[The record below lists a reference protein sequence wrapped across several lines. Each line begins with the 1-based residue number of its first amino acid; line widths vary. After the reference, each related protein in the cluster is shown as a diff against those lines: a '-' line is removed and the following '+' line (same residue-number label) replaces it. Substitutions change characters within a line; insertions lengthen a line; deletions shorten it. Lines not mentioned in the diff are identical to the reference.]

1 MSNPPAS
8 QGNWQSSASEPNTWH
23 QLSDIQFEHV
33 AGIFIGGRSG
43 QEDSIGLL
51 GPARTNAESVFVVCD
66 GMGGEK
72 GGARASGL
80 VRDSLLQGYA
90 TERSRRSPDQAM
102 KACIERAH
110 QSILQIGAAEPE
122 FASMGTTV
130 VSLAT
135 NGRTVW
141 HAHSGDS
148 RLYEFEQGELKR
160 RTKDHTRVQRMID
173 ENIVPKD
180 VAEKLPDAHV
190 LSHAVGRGELRVDCG
205 MFDLEDRPR
214 RTYLLA
220 SDGLHGVVSDEII
233 SKAMAGFDAGR
244 AVRILMEMIR
254 ALEGSDNTSVIVLR
268 FGPQARE
275 GDEASLFQQA
285 ADEAGKRIAVTLTNG
300 TARTFAPRRK
310 TPKDGIPVHRYIA
323 SESAPAPGRKW
334 LSKLNIGLG
343 VLLLCA
349 VAAAAVL
356 SRKPTK
362 AAGQEGSGAPTEAT
376 AGFGTGAEQGSST
389 QAKDQAAQNQADCR
403 SAVEV
408 CVAAKKS
415 CDSAGAHRLDLDR
428 RDGELENKWR
438 AAKGTKKQQLKE
450 QLNAL
455 RSTEKEAMNEEMQRA
470 YQSYQGAKT
479 DVAAK
484 CDGVDDA
491 YSAGCT
497 AVEPQSPCERGTQ
510 RAMQDIPV
518 PPSIAPRQAPT
529 AKPKTNPSNT
539 PATGNPSAPSGTAAN
554 GGAEPNPAA
563 PATPA
568 TPAAPASPAAPA
580 VDSNPKE

>member
-275 GDEASLFQQA
+275 GDETALFQQA
-285 ADEAGKRIAVTLTNG
+285 SDEAGKRIAVTLTNG
-300 TARTFAPRRK
+300 TSRNFTPRRK

-343 VLLLCA
+343 VLRLCA
-349 VAAAAVL
+349 VAAATVL
-356 SRKPTK
+356 SRKPGSAT
-362 AAGQEGSGAPTEAT
+362 GGEGSGSRSGSGALPGPA
-376 AGFGTGAEQGSST
+376 TGATNAEASRS
-389 QAKDQAAQNQADCR
+389 KEQAAQNQAVCTA
-403 SAVEV
+403 AVES
-408 CVAAKKS
+408 CMTAKER
-415 CDSAGAHRLDLDR
+415 CDEAGKDRLDLDG
-428 RDGELENKWR
+428 RDGELDNQWR
-438 AAKGTKKQQLKE
+438 AATGTKKKQLKE

-455 RSTEKEAMNEEMQRA
+455 RSTEKKAMNEEMQRA

-484 CDGVDDA
+484 CYGVDDA

-497 AVEPQSPCERGTQ
+497 AVEPQSLCERGSQ
-510 RAMQDIPV
+510 RAMKDFPV
-518 PPSIAPRQAPT
+518 PPSIAPRQTPPE
-529 AKPKTNPSNT
+529 KPNGNPSNT
-539 PATGNPSAPSGTAAN
+539 PATGNPGAPSGPPPTPVP
-554 GGAEPNPAA
+554 GADPPPAA
-563 PATPA
+563 GEKPEG
-568 TPAAPASPAAPA
+568 SGK
-580 VDSNPKE
+580 PK

>member
-275 GDEASLFQQA
+275 GDETALFQQA
-285 ADEAGKRIAVTLTNG
+285 SDEAGKRIAVTLTNG

-310 TPKDGIPVHRYIA
+310 TPKDGIPVHRYTA
-323 SESAPAPGRKW
+323 SEVAPAPGRKW

-356 SRKPTK
+356 SRKSTK
-362 AAGQEGSGAPTEAT
+362 AAGQEGSGSGSAVDAATGAAKDEAT
-376 AGFGTGAEQGSST
+376 RSKE
-389 QAKDQAAQNQADCR
+389 QAAQDQADCAAAVR
-403 SAVEV
+403 ICEADRTSCESAAEARADL
-408 CVAAKKS
+408 AAQEKQLRTDIENEKDKEKKR
-415 CDSAGAHRLDLDR
+415 GLNI
-428 RDGELENKWR
+428 E
-438 AAKGTKKQQLKE
+438 
-450 QLNAL
+450 LNAL
-455 RSTEKEAMNEEMQRA
+455 LGAPKVEAEQRKKS
-470 YQSYQGAKT
+470 SYDRLQASKKIAVSKCAT
-479 DVAAK
+479 VKDANTSACTTAEPESK
-484 CDGVDDA
+484 CDAQKPVTIDES
-491 YSAGCT
+491 SA
-497 AVEPQSPCERGTQ
+497 A
-510 RAMQDIPV
+510 V
-518 PPSIAPRQAPT
+518 PPSVAPRKAPR
-529 AKPKTNPSNT
+529 AM
-539 PATGNPSAPSGTAAN
+539 SGTTDSSTKGTGSPGAASGAAAN
-554 GGAEPNPAA
+554 GGTAEQARETPEGSA
-563 PATPA
+563 P
-568 TPAAPASPAAPA
+568 
-580 VDSNPKE
+580 K

>member
-275 GDEASLFQQA
+275 GDETALFQQA
-285 ADEAGKRIAVTLTNG
+285 SDEAGKRIAVTLTNG
-300 TARTFAPRRK
+300 TSRNFTPRRK

-349 VAAAAVL
+349 VAAATVL
-356 SRKPTK
+356 SRKSTK
-362 AAGQEGSGAPTEAT
+362 AAGQEGSGSGSGAPPGPA
-376 AGFGTGAEQGSST
+376 TGAAQEDATRSQERAAQDQADCDAAVRICEADRTSCESAADARADLAAQEKQLRTDIENEKDKEKKRGLNIELNALLGAPKVEAEQRKKSSYDRLQASKKIAVSKCAT
-389 QAKDQAAQNQADCR
+389 VKDANTSACTTAEPESKCDAQKPMTIDESSVAVPPSVAGRGARQAKDRPNDLKPQGTRKSGAA
-403 SAVEV
+403 S
-408 CVAAKKS
+408 
-415 CDSAGAHRLDLDR
+415 G
-428 RDGELENKWR
+428 
-438 AAKGTKKQQLKE
+438 
-450 QLNAL
+450 NAP
-455 RSTEKEAMNEEMQRA
+455 NG
-470 YQSYQGAKT
+470 GAKT
-479 DVAAK
+479 QP
-484 CDGVDDA
+484 DA
-491 YSAGCT
+491 GKD
-497 AVEPQSPCERGTQ
+497 QSPPEG
-510 RAMQDIPV
+510 
-518 PPSIAPRQAPT
+518 
-529 AKPKTNPSNT
+529 
-539 PATGNPSAPSGTAAN
+539 SGK
-554 GGAEPNPAA
+554 
-563 PATPA
+563 
-568 TPAAPASPAAPA
+568 S
-580 VDSNPKE
+580 K

>member
-275 GDEASLFQQA
+275 GDETALFQQA
-285 ADEAGKRIAVTLTNG
+285 SDEAGKRIAVTLTNG

-349 VAAAAVL
+349 VAAAAAL
-356 SRKPTK
+356 SRKSTSE
-362 AAGQEGSGAPTEAT
+362 AAREGSGAPKEAT
-376 AGFGTGAEQGSST
+376 AVSGTGASSSKRLAEPSPQKPSEKTAVTDQSTDDVYQKASDPKLEELTSKYQSLKSEFDVLEQAQVDQRMLESSLEAAGDRKGLDDARKKNREPF
-389 QAKDQAAQNQADCR
+389 AKRDKKKDEMTAALDDLCR
-403 SAVEV
+403 YS
-408 CVAAKKS
+408 
-415 CDSAGAHRLDLDR
+415 LDR
-428 RDGELENKWR
+428 KLVVPECNVWTEKSSSEPAKVSTPKR
-438 AAKGTKKQQLKE
+438 AAPKDGAKQNDKGATGK
-450 QLNAL
+450 AG
-455 RSTEKEAMNEEMQRA
+455 
-470 YQSYQGAKT
+470 QGAT
-479 DVAAK
+479 NE
-484 CDGVDDA
+484 
-491 YSAGCT
+491 SATPTSKG
-497 AVEPQSPCERGTQ
+497 
-510 RAMQDIPV
+510 
-518 PPSIAPRQAPT
+518 QAEGSG
-529 AKPKTNPSNT
+529 KPK
-539 PATGNPSAPSGTAAN
+539 
-554 GGAEPNPAA
+554 
-563 PATPA
+563 
-568 TPAAPASPAAPA
+568 
-580 VDSNPKE
+580 

>member
-275 GDEASLFQQA
+275 GDETALFQQA
-285 ADEAGKRIAVTLTNG
+285 SDEAGKRIAVTLTNG

-349 VAAAAVL
+349 VAAATVL
-356 SRKPTK
+356 SRKPTSE
-362 AAGQEGSGAPTEAT
+362 ARQEGSGSGSEA
-376 AGFGTGAEQGSST
+376 
-389 QAKDQAAQNQADCR
+389 
-403 SAVEV
+403 
-408 CVAAKKS
+408 
-415 CDSAGAHRLDLDR
+415 L
-428 RDGELENKWR
+428 
-438 AAKGTKKQQLKE
+438 
-450 QLNAL
+450 
-455 RSTEKEAMNEEMQRA
+455 
-470 YQSYQGAKT
+470 
-479 DVAAK
+479 
-484 CDGVDDA
+484 
-491 YSAGCT
+491 
-497 AVEPQSPCERGTQ
+497 
-510 RAMQDIPV
+510 
-518 PPSIAPRQAPT
+518 PS
-529 AKPKTNPSNT
+529 
-539 PATGNPSAPSGTAAN
+539 PATGESSSERLAKASPQKPSEKTAVTDQSTDDVYQKASDPKLEELTSKYQSLKSEFDVLEEAQVEQGNLESRLKNAGDEKGLEEARKSNRGPYKERDNKRVELTAALDDLCRYSLRGKFVVPECDAWTEKSSSEAGKAVNGADAASRRPPRDRRPKQPEPKPKPDAGKDQSPPEGSAP
-554 GGAEPNPAA
+554 
-563 PATPA
+563 
-568 TPAAPASPAAPA
+568 
-580 VDSNPKE
+580 K

>member
-1 MSNPPAS
+1 MSTPPAS
-8 QGNWQSSASEPNTWH
+8 QGNWQSSAAEPNTWH

-90 TERSRRSPDQAM
+90 AERARRSPDQAM
-102 KACIERAH
+102 RACIERAH

-275 GDEASLFQQA
+275 GDEAALFQQA
-285 ADEAGKRIAVTLTNG
+285 ADEAGKRISVTLTNG
-300 TARTFAPRRK
+300 TGRTFAPRRK
-310 TPKDGIPVHRYIA
+310 TPKDGIPVHRYTA
-323 SESAPAPGRKW
+323 SESEPAKGKKW

-356 SRKPTK
+356 SRKP
-362 AAGQEGSGAPTEAT
+362 ASEAGGEGSGSPPPNAGAGGLGTVGSNPMPNQDTQRSDGSGEA
-376 AGFGTGAEQGSST
+376 
-389 QAKDQAAQNQADCR
+389 
-403 SAVEV
+403 EV
-408 CVAAKKS
+408 CEAALS
-415 CDSAGAHRLDLDR
+415 RCATMRSECESAGLRQSDLIKEDIALKNQIKA
-428 RDGELENKWR
+428 ETNAL
-438 AAKGTKKQQLKE
+438 KKQQLRDK
-450 QLNAL
+450 LDAL
-455 RSTEKEAMNEEMQRA
+455 RRAPTTEANLDKESSNRRYLEARDAAILDCKSVPTLDVNVCTQPDPASKCDAVKVAEDGKTETFDQSPPTRDQALERKVHAPNRPQSTPQTNKDLTGPLPLKDKTEKAPLELG
-470 YQSYQGAKT
+470 SGAN
-479 DVAAK
+479 
-484 CDGVDDA
+484 
-491 YSAGCT
+491 
-497 AVEPQSPCERGTQ
+497 
-510 RAMQDIPV
+510 
-518 PPSIAPRQAPT
+518 AP
-529 AKPKTNPSNT
+529 K
-539 PATGNPSAPSGTAAN
+539 
-554 GGAEPNPAA
+554 
-563 PATPA
+563 
-568 TPAAPASPAAPA
+568 
-580 VDSNPKE
+580 

>member
-1 MSNPPAS
+1 
-8 QGNWQSSASEPNTWH
+8 
-23 QLSDIQFEHV
+23 
-33 AGIFIGGRSG
+33 
-43 QEDSIGLL
+43 
-51 GPARTNAESVFVVCD
+51 
-66 GMGGEK
+66 MGGEK

-233 SKAMAGFDAGR
+233 AKAMAGFDAGR

-275 GDEASLFQQA
+275 GDEAALFQQA
-285 ADEAGKRIAVTLTNG
+285 SDEAGKRISVTLTNG
-300 TARTFAPRRK
+300 TSRNFTPRRK

-349 VAAAAVL
+349 VVFPMA
-356 SRKPTK
+356 
-362 AAGQEGSGAPTEAT
+362 
-376 AGFGTGAEQGSST
+376 
-389 QAKDQAAQNQADCR
+389 
-403 SAVEV
+403 
-408 CVAAKKS
+408 
-415 CDSAGAHRLDLDR
+415 
-428 RDGELENKWR
+428 
-438 AAKGTKKQQLKE
+438 
-450 QLNAL
+450 
-455 RSTEKEAMNEEMQRA
+455 
-470 YQSYQGAKT
+470 
-479 DVAAK
+479 
-484 CDGVDDA
+484 
-491 YSAGCT
+491 
-497 AVEPQSPCERGTQ
+497 
-510 RAMQDIPV
+510 
-518 PPSIAPRQAPT
+518 
-529 AKPKTNPSNT
+529 
-539 PATGNPSAPSGTAAN
+539 
-554 GGAEPNPAA
+554 
-563 PATPA
+563 
-568 TPAAPASPAAPA
+568 
-580 VDSNPKE
+580 

>member
-275 GDEASLFQQA
+275 GDETALFQQA
-285 ADEAGKRIAVTLTNG
+285 SDEAGKRIAVTLTNG

-356 SRKPTK
+356 SRKP
-362 AAGQEGSGAPTEAT
+362 ASEAGQEGSGSGARPGPATGAAKDEAT
-376 AGFGTGAEQGSST
+376 RSKE
-389 QAKDQAAQNQADCR
+389 QAAQNQADCDAAVR
-403 SAVEV
+403 ICEADRTSCESAAEER
-408 CVAAKKS
+408 AELARQEKQL
-415 CDSAGAHRLDLDR
+415 RLDIDNE
-428 RDGELENKWR
+428 RD
-438 AAKGTKKQQLKE
+438 KGQKRE
-450 QLNAL
+450 LNAEL
-455 RSTEKEAMNEEMQRA
+455 TKLLGAPVMEADLERTNAFDRFQASKEIAVSKCA
-470 YQSYQGAKT
+470 
-479 DVAAK
+479 DVKDANISACTTVEAASK
-484 CDGVDDA
+484 CE
-491 YSAGCT
+491 AGKGPINDPSPDTT
-497 AVEPQSPCERGTQ
+497 A
-510 RAMQDIPV
+510 
-518 PPSIAPRQAPT
+518 PPRPHA
-529 AKPKTNPSNT
+529 
-539 PATGNPSAPSGTAAN
+539 G
-554 GGAEPNPAA
+554 
-563 PATPA
+563 PATPKKKQ
-568 TPAAPASPAAPA
+568 TPPRGAPAAIPSAAGPTTPPTPTPSSAPASTTTAPELPPVQKTNSA
-580 VDSNPKE
+580 PLNP

>member
-1 MSNPPAS
+1 VSTPPAS
-8 QGNWQSSASEPNTWH
+8 QGNWQSSAAEPNTWH

-90 TERSRRSPDQAM
+90 AERARRSPDQAM
-102 KACIERAH
+102 RACIERAH

-275 GDEASLFQQA
+275 GDEAALFQQA
-285 ADEAGKRIAVTLTNG
+285 ADEAGKRISVTLTNG
-300 TARTFAPRRK
+300 TGRTFAPRRK
-310 TPKDGIPVHRYIA
+310 TPKDGIPVHRYTA
-323 SESAPAPGRKW
+323 SESEPAKGKKW

-362 AAGQEGSGAPTEAT
+362 AVGEEGSGAPTEAK
-376 AGFGTGAEQGSST
+376 AGLRKGAEQGTST
-389 QAKDQAAQNQADCR
+389 PAKQQAARDQAVCTA
-403 SAVEV
+403 AVES
-408 CVAAKKS
+408 CTTAKERCDAAGQ
-415 CDSAGAHRLDLDR
+415 DRLDLDG
-428 RDGELENKWR
+428 RDKELDDQMR
-438 AAKGTKKQQLKE
+438 ASTGTKKQQLRA

-455 RSTEKEAMNEEMQRA
+455 RSAEKKALNEEMQRA

-479 DVAAK
+479 DVAAQ
-484 CDGVDDA
+484 CYGVDDA

-497 AVEPQSPCERGTQ
+497 AVEPQSLCERGTQ
-510 RAMQDIPV
+510 RAMKDIPV
-518 PPSIAPRQAPT
+518 PPSVAPRQAPP
-529 AKPKTNPSNT
+529 AKPEKNETKPQV
-539 PATGNPSAPSGTAAN
+539 TGNSGAASGNAPNGGTAEKALETPEGSAP
-554 GGAEPNPAA
+554 
-563 PATPA
+563 
-568 TPAAPASPAAPA
+568 
-580 VDSNPKE
+580 K

>member
-275 GDEASLFQQA
+275 GDEAALFQQA
-285 ADEAGKRIAVTLTNG
+285 SDEAGKRISVTLTNG
-300 TARTFAPRRK
+300 TSRNFTPRRK

-349 VAAAAVL
+349 VAAATVL
-356 SRKPTK
+356 SRKSTK
-362 AAGQEGSGAPTEAT
+362 AAGQEGSGGGAATERTDGLASGTTDRPKT
-376 AGFGTGAEQGSST
+376 AGQADIVTGIPEACRLAVDKCLNAKTACDQTAEQRRELDTRDRDLTSTIDGTGAA
-389 QAKDQAAQNQADCR
+389 QARTD
-403 SAVEV
+403 
-408 CVAAKKS
+408 
-415 CDSAGAHRLDLDR
+415 
-428 RDGELENKWR
+428 
-438 AAKGTKKQQLKE
+438 
-450 QLNAL
+450 
-455 RSTEKEAMNEEMQRA
+455 
-470 YQSYQGAKT
+470 AKT
-479 DVAAK
+479 DRNQLREVQKPAMNKEMVAAHQTLADERATVALA
-484 CDGVDDA
+484 CAGVDEGYFA
-491 YSAGCT
+491 SCT
-497 AVEPQSPCERGTQ
+497 LNGPQDLCEWGKQ
-510 RAMQDIPV
+510 RADTD
-518 PPSIAPRQAPT
+518 AG
-529 AKPKTNPSNT
+529 K
-539 PATGNPSAPSGTAAN
+539 
-554 GGAEPNPAA
+554 AEPAKVSTPKRAA
-563 PATPA
+563 PKDGAKQNDKGATNKAGQGA
-568 TPAAPASPAAPA
+568 TNESATQTSKGQTEG
-580 VDSNPKE
+580 SGKTK